1 MAKYFF
7 LKILKIVRMIYMF
20 EILEMT
26 EEQFNDYER
35 AEAEKQAIALK
46 EQIDDMFGSDI
57 KEGEDQ
63 INRVK
68 KRLERLLR
76 VHKVDAPFIILKEE
90 VRMLKSSL
98 EALK

>member
-1 MAKYFF
+1 
-7 LKILKIVRMIYMF
+7 MF

-26 EEQFNDYER
+26 EEKFGDAER

-46 EQIDDMFGSDI
+46 EQIDDMFGPDI
-57 KEGEDQ
+57 VEGEDK

-68 KRLERLLR
+68 SRLKRILLL
-76 VHKVDAPFIILKEE
+76 HKVSAPFIIIQNEAE
-90 VRMLKSSL
+90 MVKSAL

>member
-1 MAKYFF
+1 
-7 LKILKIVRMIYMF
+7 MF

>member
-1 MAKYFF
+1 
-7 LKILKIVRMIYMF
+7 MF

-26 EEQFNDYER
+26 EDRFGDAER
-35 AEAEKQAIALK
+35 AKAKKQAIALK
-46 EQIDDMFGSDI
+46 GQIDDLFGPNI

-68 KRLERLLR
+68 KRLERILLL
-76 VHKVDAPFIILKEE
+76 HKVGAPFIIIRAEAEMVK
-90 VRMLKSSL
+90 KAL

>member
-35 AEAEKQAIALK
+35 AKAEKQAIALK